1 MREYGSL
8 FSILAAILSCAY
20 SYEVIAKKIVENNPA
35 SINHEFYG
43 DWIKGYVSNSYAE
56 ENVILLEELNRL
68 TENYTEQQIQHLVDI
83 FVVCSRYELAFWE
96 MSWKE
101 SD

>member
-1 MREYGSL
+1 MKAAEMPPLS
-8 FSILAAILSCAY
+8 AILKKACFC
-20 SYEVIAKKIVENNPA
+20 VIAKKIVENNPA